1 MLRAGLYMIITTACF
16 VGGDTCLK
24 LIGTSLP
31 LGEVIALIGLFSTVF
46 LSIICVLQGILKDVT
61 LIFTRNV
68 ALRSSLDMLGS
79 FMFVAALIHMP
90 FANLSAIMQSVPL
103 CVVVFAVVFLGER
116 AGIERIGAVIV
127 GFIGVILVVKPSLQ
141 TFNIYELL
149 GLCTVAVVA
158 TRDLVTKTI
167 PATVPL
173 MIIALGNAVF
183 VTIGGFFYGLA
194 QGFQNVNG
202 WQFGLLLIAGLLI
215 TMGYILI
222 VLTVRLGELSAT
234 APFRYAE
241 VIFAIVAGI
250 VVFNE
255 YPDLLSYFGMA
266 LIISAGLYA
275 ARHEAVRS
283 RKAAAELM
291 PSAF

>member
-1 MLRAGLYMIITTACF
+1 MFNILLQVLDDGVLT
-16 VGGDTCLK
+16 D
-24 LIGTSLP
+24 SL
-31 LGEVIALIGLFSTVF
+31 GRKVDFKNCVI
-46 LSIICVLQGILKDVT
+46 
-61 LIFTRNV
+61 
-68 ALRSSLDMLGS
+68 
-79 FMFVAALIHMP
+79 
-90 FANLSAIMQSVPL
+90 PL

-149 GLCTVAVVA
+149 ALCTVAIVA

-241 VIFAIVAGI
+241 VIFAIIAGI